1 MMQGTNSRF
10 NMTRQSPI
18 IAIATLGFLLA
29 ACGGKDNKAPAAPP
43 PVPVA
48 VYNVLEEQAM
58 YYNQYPATVT
68 PLNEVH
74 IVPQVS
80 GYITG
85 IHFKDGQYVTKGMRL
100 YSVDQ
105 QQYQAGYDQSVANL
119 NVAKANMARAQ
130 QDADRYLDLQK
141 KDAIARQ
148 VVDHALADLQTAK
161 MQVAAAQANVRS
173 VQTGLR
179 YATIYSPLSGTI
191 GISQVKL
198 GAAVSPGVTL
208 LNTVSSDDPMA
219 VDVAVDEKEIARFVE
234 LQQKGISA
242 GDTTFSLLLP
252 GGQVYPGNGS
262 IYLIDRAVDPETGT
276 IKVRL
281 SFSNTKKLLKPGMSA
296 TVRILNNGA
305 QQQVLIP
312 YKAVV
317 EQMGE
322 YFVFVVKD
330 STVSQ
335 RSIGLGTR
343 IGEKII
349 VTKGLQ
355 AGETI
360 ATEGVQ
366 KLKDGGKVQIGAA
379 GSAPASK

>member
-1 MMQGTNSRF
+1 
-10 NMTRQSPI
+10 MTRQPI
-18 IAIATLGFLLA
+18 TALAALTLLLA
-29 ACGGKDNKAPAAPP
+29 ACGGGKDNAAPKAPP
-43 PVPVA
+43 PVPIA
-48 VYNVLEEQAM
+48 VYTAKEEPAT
-58 YYNQYPATVT
+58 YYNQYPGTVT
-68 PLNEVH
+68 PLNEVR

-85 IHFKDGQYVTKGMRL
+85 IHFKDGQFVTKGMRL

-105 QQYQAGYDQSVANL
+105 QQYQAGVDQSVANL

-141 KDAIARQ
+141 KDAIAKQ

-191 GISQVKL
+191 GISQVKM

-208 LNTVSSDDPMA
+208 LNTVSSDNPMA
-219 VDVAVDEKEIARFVE
+219 VDVAVDEKDITRFIM
-234 LQQKGISA
+234 LQQKSNSNA
-242 GDTTFSLLLP
+242 DSTFSLLLP
-252 GGQVYPGNGS
+252 GGMTYPRHGT
-262 IYLIDRAVDPETGT
+262 IYLIDRAVDPQTGT

-281 SFSNTKKLLKPGMSA
+281 SFDNSDKLLKPGMSA
-296 TVRILNNGA
+296 TVRILNNGS
-305 QQQVLIP
+305 QEQVLIP

-330 STVSQ
+330 STVAQ

-349 VTKGLQ
+349 VTKGLE

-366 KLKDGGKVQIGAA
+366 KLKDGGRVQIGAPKA
-379 GSAPASK
+379 AAAK